1 MTMPKIRMKLRVR
14 AKGTVAGRSLITAA
28 EQALYAARTGDWT
41 GLRIRDVALADCRES
56 EDDIRPME
64 VVVALAA
71 SHSNHA
77 QAFNGH

>member
-41 GLRIRDVALADCRES
+41 GLRIRDVEIVGR
-56 EDDIRPME
+56 
-64 VVVALAA
+64 
-71 SHSNHA
+71 
-77 QAFNGH
+77 